1 MFTSTRPTTV
11 IDSIEAREGKFLV
24 TPGAGNPEIEVVMVY
39 SNQQTRATF
48 GTCPLRS
55 PRFSDKTLEAF
66 KAFIRSAEED
76 FGALVL
82 EGGFIA
88 EAEGSPAL
96 GMAETSKGLK
106 PRGLGE

>member
-1 MFTSTRPTTV
+1 MFTSATPTTV
-11 IDSIEAREGKFLV
+11 IDSITAHEGKFSFSHDKK
-24 TPGAGNPEIEVVMVY
+24 PEVEIVMVY
-39 SNQQTRATF
+39 SNQQTKATF